1 MDVAVLRM
9 EFKSFVKLQL
19 THSYSFLKYLKWIKN
34 EEDIGFESRGGSNV
48 LMTSSVSS
56 CAFVSVELQLA
67 HPCYENLLKRT
78 RNEEDIGSV

>member
-67 HPCYENLLKRT
+67 HPWL
-78 RNEEDIGSV
+78 